1 MSEQTMIITT
11 YGSIGVLIA
20 ASIYVIISLIVSK
33 IKARKQGKVEK
44 QAQIIKLQEYEAW
57 RTQFHNN
64 FVKIESEWNIQKRR
78 RK

>member
-20 ASIYVIISLIVSK
+20 ASIYVIISLIISK
-33 IKARKQGKVEK
+33 IKAKKQNKAEK
-44 QAQIIKLQEYEAW
+44 QAHIIKLQEYEAW

-64 FVKIESEWNIQKRR
+64 FVKIESEWNTQKRR
-78 RK
+78 R

>member
-20 ASIYVIISLIVSK
+20 ASIYVIISLIISK
-33 IKARKQGKVEK
+33 IKARKQNKAKK

-64 FVKIESEWNIQKRR
+64 FVKIESEWNTQKRR
-78 RK
+78 R

>member
-20 ASIYVIISLIVSK
+20 ASIYVIISLIISK
-33 IKARKQGKVEK
+33 IKARKQDKIEK
-44 QAQIIKLQEYEAW
+44 QAQIIKLQEYQAW

-64 FVKIESEWNIQKRR
+64 FVKIESEWNTQKRR

>member
-20 ASIYVIISLIVSK
+20 AGINVIISLIVSI
-33 IKARKQGKVEK
+33 IKAKKQNKAEK

-64 FVKIESEWNIQKRR
+64 FVKIESEWNTQKRR
-78 RK
+78 R